1 MNREYTEFEDT
12 GDTAE
17 VLERVRKTTVPSL
30 DDFSTLMVSLGFSR
44 SYGDDGNQLEP
55 NSFYKS
61 REIVVGEAILNGVR
75 KTNTETLTLQF
86 TVTGETGDIDGDL
99 CSEIDVCAFDS
110 RGNTFFIDTLYARP
124 EDMPK
129 WTEIYL
135 STLK

>member
-12 GDTAE
+12 GYTAE

-30 DDFSTLMVSLGFSR
+30 DELSTVMDGLGFSR
-44 SYGDDGNQLEP
+44 SYGDDGDQLEP

-61 REIVVGEAILNGVR
+61 REIVVGETIFNGVR
-75 KTNTETLTLQF
+75 KTSTETLTLQF
-86 TVTGETGDIDGDL
+86 TATGETGDIDGDL

-110 RGNTFFIDTLYARP
+110 RGNTFFRDILYARP
-124 EDMPK
+124 EDMQK